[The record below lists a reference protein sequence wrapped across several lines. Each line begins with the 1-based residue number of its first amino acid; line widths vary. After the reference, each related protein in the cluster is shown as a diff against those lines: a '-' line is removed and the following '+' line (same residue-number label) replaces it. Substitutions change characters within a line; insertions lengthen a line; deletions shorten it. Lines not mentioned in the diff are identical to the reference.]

1 MSGLN
6 GRRAN
11 EKLVQAIAGYIMED
25 TDVKETVNEL
35 RRYKR
40 AFFSEPDYNYYRYG
54 NILPYYSQIRD
65 FYREHGFTCND
76 NDEVLCEHF
85 CYHVGKAI
93 DLLLEGYKNVA

>member
-1 MSGLN
+1 MPGLN

-11 EKLVQAIAGYIMED
+11 KKLVQAIAKYIMDGED
-25 TDVKETVNEL
+25 VVETVHEL

-40 AFFSEPDYNYYRYG
+40 EFFSIPDYNYYRYG

-65 FYREHGFTCND
+65 FYKQNKIACND
-76 NDEVLCEHF
+76 DNELLCEHF

-93 DLLLEGYKNVA
+93 DVLLEGYKNVA

>member
-11 EKLVQAIAGYIMED
+11 TELVQAIAKYIMED
-25 TDVKETVNEL
+25 NDVTETVHEL
-35 RRYKR
+35 RRYKKE
-40 AFFSEPDYNYYRYG
+40 FFNEPDYNWYRYG

-65 FYREHGFTCND
+65 FYQKNGFTCND
-76 NDEVLCEHF
+76 DNEIMCEHF

-93 DLLLEGYKNVA
+93 DVLLEGYKNVA

>member
-1 MSGLN
+1 MPGFN

-11 EKLVQAIAGYIMED
+11 KKLVQAIAKYIMDGE
-25 TDVKETVNEL
+25 DVKDMVHEL

-40 AFFSEPDYNYYRYG
+40 EFRSEPDYNYYRYG

-65 FYREHGFTCND
+65 FYQRNGFTCND
-76 NDEVLCEHF
+76 DNEIMCEHF

-93 DLLLEGYKNVA
+93 DVLLEGYKNVA

>member
-11 EKLVQAIAGYIMED
+11 EKLVQAIAKYIMED

-35 RRYKR
+35 RRYKK
-40 AFFSEPDYNYYRYG
+40 AFFNEPDYNWYRYG

-65 FYREHGFTCND
+65 FYQQNEIACSDD
-76 NDEVLCEHF
+76 NEVMCEHF

-93 DLLLEGYKNVA
+93 DVLLEGYKNVA

>member
-1 MSGLN
+1 MSMN

-11 EKLVQAIAGYIMED
+11 QKLVKAIASYIMDGE
-25 TDVKETVNEL
+25 DVKETVSEL

-40 AFFSEPDYNYYRYG
+40 EFFSIPDYNWYRYG
-54 NILPYYSQIRD
+54 NILPYCSQIRE
-65 FYREHGFTCND
+65 FYEKNGFSANENND
-76 NDEVLCEHF
+76 VLCEHF